1 MPILGHIKTAAI
13 HSFFLDSSP
22 RFDHHNLQYIQVP
35 YQYDIK
41 LFLAF
46 SCCFL
51 YIHEFYLYDVGSS
64 RYHGEDNLG
73 LLVDHLI
80 SDHLVSLLPREHRV
94 ICLRFIPTRTV
105 TLIGART

>member
-1 MPILGHIKTAAI
+1 MEYFWVDIAKSRWYEQREEGKFMPILGHIKTAAI

-51 YIHEFYLYDVGSS
+51 YIHEFYLY
-64 RYHGEDNLG
+64 
-73 LLVDHLI
+73 
-80 SDHLVSLLPREHRV
+80 
-94 ICLRFIPTRTV
+94 TM
-105 TLIGART
+105 